1 MSRHPL
7 TRTTSTAGTAGTLAL
22 AAALVFTLGSG
33 PVRADEGDP
42 SAPPGSTTSS
52 PPPEVDSNSPGLKL
66 ADGATLAPAK
76 VLDIKS
82 VVEDLG
88 GDERREDTNTD
99 VKFALQA
106 EVLFPKD
113 SSKLNPDATARIKAI
128 ATEAK
133 TQKATDVR
141 VFGFTD
147 NLGSYSH
154 GKTLSR
160 RRAEAVHDELASHL
174 GPQVTFSVRGYSE
187 DYPIADNGSE
197 EGRKKN
203 RRVEVSFPRGATG
216 KGTSAGTDAGSG
228 PAGDFG
234 TEGGVSG

>member
-1 MSRHPL
+1 MGHPRSRPG
-7 TRTTSTAGTAGTLAL
+7 TRTRTRNLATVTVTLT
-22 AAALVFTLGSG
+22 ALVFLTGTSAH
-33 PVRADEGDP
+33 ADDEDP
-42 SAPPGSTTSS
+42 SAPPGSTTTS

-88 GDERREDTNTD
+88 GEERREDTNTD

-113 SSKLNPDATARIKAI
+113 SNKLNPEANARIKAI
-128 ATEAK
+128 AEEAK
-133 TQKATDVR
+133 AQKATNVR

-160 RRAEAVHDELASHL
+160 KRAEAVHDKLASYL
-174 GPQVTFSVRGYSE
+174 GPEVTYSVRGYSE
-187 DYPIADNGSE
+187 DYPIADNTSE
-197 EGRKKN
+197 QGRKKN
-203 RRVEVSFPRGATG
+203 RRVEVTFPRG
-216 KGTSAGTDAGSG
+216 GTE
-228 PAGDFG
+228 AGDTG
-234 TEGGVSG
+234 TRS

>member
-1 MSRHPL
+1 MTTRHPL
-7 TRTTSTAGTAGTLAL
+7 TRTTGIATLTALTTLILL
-22 AAALVFTLGSG
+22 ATPTPSW
-33 PVRADEGDP
+33 ADGGDP
-42 SAPPGSTTSS
+42 SSPPGSTTSS

-88 GDERREDTNTD
+88 GEERREDTNTD

-113 SSKLNPDATARIKAI
+113 SAKLNPEANARIKAI
-128 ATEAK
+128 AEEAK
-133 TQKATDVR
+133 NQKATDVR

-147 NLGSYSH
+147 NLGSYGH
-154 GKTLSR
+154 GKKLSR
-160 RRAEAVHDELASHL
+160 ERAEAVHDKLAGYL
-174 GPQVTFSVRGYSE
+174 GPEVTYAVRGYSE

-203 RRVEVSFPRGATG
+203 RRVEVSFPRGSSGTDGAGGTG
-216 KGTSAGTDAGSG
+216 GTGGADGTSG
-228 PAGDFG
+228 
-234 TEGGVSG
+234 

>member
-1 MSRHPL
+1 MPPHLRTGATL
-7 TRTTSTAGTAGTLAL
+7 T
-22 AAALVFTLGSG
+22 ALVLILGPTS
-33 PVRADEGDP
+33 AWAEDGDP
-42 SAPPGSTTSS
+42 TAPPGSSTTS

-88 GDERREDTNTD
+88 GEERREDTNTD

-113 SSKLNPDATARIKAI
+113 SSKLNPEANSRIKAI
-128 ATEAK
+128 AEEAK
-133 TQKATDVR
+133 NQKATDVR

-147 NLGSYSH
+147 DLGSYGH
-154 GKTLSR
+154 GKKLSR
-160 RRAEAVHDELASHL
+160 QRAETVHDTLAGYL
-174 GPQVTFSVRGYSE
+174 GPEVTYSVRGYSE

-197 EGRKKN
+197 EGRRKN
-203 RRVEVSFPRGATG
+203 RRVEVSFPRGEAGDAGAETTG
-216 KGTSAGTDAGSG
+216 GSGAGTTD
-228 PAGDFG
+228 
-234 TEGGVSG
+234 